1 MKNNMTKAQYGEY
14 VKTKVPKSPVV
25 KDCIKAFTVGGTICA
40 IGEAFTKMYV
50 FWGLSVDT
58 ARLLTSITLIFLSA
72 LLTALNIYPKIGKF
86 GGAGSIVP
94 ITGFANSVVSPA
106 IEAKPEGYVLGV
118 GAKIFSIA
126 GPVILFG
133 TLASMLAGMI
143 YYFK

>member
-1 MKNNMTKAQYGEY
+1 MKNNMTKAQYNEY
-14 VKTKVPKSPVV
+14 VKTKVPKSPVIS
-25 KDCIKAFTVGGTICA
+25 DCIKAFLVGGIICTVG
-40 IGEAFTKMYV
+40 EV
-50 FWGLSVDT
+50 FIKLYMSIGLSLDT
-58 ARLLTSITLIFLSA
+58 SRTATSITLIFISA
-72 LLTALNIYPKIGKF
+72 LLTGLNIYPKIGKF

-133 TLASMLAGMI
+133 TIASMIAGII
-143 YYFK
+143 YYVI